1 MQSPRL
7 LAGGKLLF
15 AVVACLA
22 VASVA
27 HCGVTSDA
35 TQDAVFPDAKWV
47 SVTAD
52 ENWVTFQ
59 IRLTE
64 SIFERDGITGMPLHT
79 QASGALDIDVDG
91 DATTGQPSDPGI
103 DLKFTYSVSPILCH
117 GSLLFSSGPRKGQ
130 MEFVGLGGTGS
141 MKISAKNADVFLSF
155 PSSLV
160 HLDHPCRYVL
170 WSGATIDT
178 DGGDRV
184 PNRGLASSKG
194 DGSRVN
200 INEPVGASNSP
211 FSGGLPPGPDYNPQQ
226 PLPPLPPMPL
236 PPPPPGT
243 DPMPSTTAAANTVTL
258 RATDLGDTS
267 SPFDDVTTCVE
278 DGALVWKIHLW
289 ITWPDETANFAL
301 LLDTDQKASTGT
313 LGSLVRGVAFNAER
327 AIMIRG
333 GQTETNQKK
342 LFLTGALAG
351 ETIPSVELARQ
362 VIVTRDVGG
371 YDLTIKV
378 PMSVLGVSTPN
389 VNWMLAYN
397 MTAARI
403 STVFGKCAVSFPNG
417 QVMFSDVLNMF

>member
-7 LAGGKLLF
+7 LAGGKSLF

-22 VASVA
+22 AASVA
-27 HCGVTSDA
+27 HCGVTSDPK
-35 TQDAVFPDAKWV
+35 DALFPDAKWV
-47 SVTAD
+47 SVKMD

-79 QASGALDIDVDG
+79 QASGALDIDADG
-91 DATTGQPSDPGI
+91 DATTGAPADPGI
-103 DLKFTYSVSPILCH
+103 DMKFTYSVSPVLCH
-117 GSLLFSSGPRKGQ
+117 GSLLFNSGPRKGQ
-130 MEFVGLGGTGS
+130 MESVGLGGTGC
-141 MKISAKNADVFLSF
+141 MRISAKDADVFLSF
-155 PSSLV
+155 PTSL
-160 HLDHPCRYVL
+160 LGGNRRFRYVL
-170 WSGATIDT
+170 WSGATIDI

-184 PNRGLASSKG
+184 PNRGLASSQG
-194 DGSRVN
+194 DGAEVDTK
-200 INEPVGASNSP
+200 EPVGPSNNP
-211 FSGGLPPGPDYNPQQ
+211 FSGGLPPGPDYDPKQ
-226 PLPPLPPMPL
+226 PLPPLPPIIL
-236 PPPPPGT
+236 PPPPPGFG
-243 DPMPSTTAAANTVTL
+243 PMPSTTAAANTVTL
-258 RATDLGDTS
+258 KAKDLGDRE

-289 ITWPDETANFAL
+289 ITWPDETTNFAL
-301 LLDTDQKASTGT
+301 MLDTDQKASTGT

-362 VIVTRDVGG
+362 VIVTRGVGG

-378 PMSVLGVSTPN
+378 PMSALGVSTSN
-389 VNWMLAYN
+389 VNWMLAFL
-397 MTAARI
+397 TDTVKTSA
-403 STVFGKCAVSFPNG
+403 VFGKCAVCFPNG
-417 QVMFSDVLNMF
+417 QVMFADVLNMF